1 MLQLKIAG
9 VQYPDNFYEL
19 FDNYDINDF
28 IICFGLWIVDDF
40 YNIAIYVTLDYFTPF
55 HIMIV
60 DILNQLYSYT
70 TIGGNIIIRILG
82 FLIVSL
88 IGFMFLVF
96 VEIIELNFWNI
107 SYNTKKNI
115 ELRSLTDSSIE
126 NNYNININDE
136 KSEEE
141 M

>member
-1 MLQLKIAG
+1 ML
-9 VQYPDNFYEL
+9 
-19 FDNYDINDF
+19 
-28 IICFGLWIVDDF
+28 
-40 YNIAIYVTLDYFTPF
+40 
-55 HIMIV
+55 
-60 DILNQLYSYT
+60 
-70 TIGGNIIIRILG
+70 
-82 FLIVSL
+82 
-88 IGFMFLVF
+88 LVF

-141 M
+141 T